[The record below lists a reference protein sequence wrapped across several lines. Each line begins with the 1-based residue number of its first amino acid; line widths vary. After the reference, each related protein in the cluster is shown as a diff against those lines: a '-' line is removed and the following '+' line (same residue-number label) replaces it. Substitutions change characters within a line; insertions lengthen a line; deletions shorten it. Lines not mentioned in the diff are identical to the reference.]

1 MGNISSIH
9 ICPLK
14 PSAMLHNERR
24 KQMGHVR
31 EDLKHLNETW
41 INPAYKGKSLG
52 EIRKDIGQR
61 YFEHVH
67 QRMQSKAEPLREG
80 VVNIR
85 ENTTLDELQSLA
97 DRLQHEF
104 GIKTVSIYTH
114 RDEGHE
120 EDGLWIPNH
129 HAHLIFDWTTDQ
141 GKCINLK
148 RQDLARMQTVVAETL
163 DMERGKSSDVK
174 HLDAIQY
181 KNKMQEEQNRQ
192 LRQETKYLQDQLDE
206 LSVKNRKLSEEL
218 ERMRM
223 ERTELGNMLETLKM
237 EIESLNISKPGKQ
250 RLKEAFDV
258 VSSFVG
264 KSDVRLKYEANLKE
278 LQLARVEMEKLQQTV
293 EKIKTDLKHRSKER
307 DKAKEETHQ
316 IRRER
321 DTYAIELERQ
331 RERAEKAE
339 RKVRMLDRE
348 FRPWKYSLPD
358 VVDLSRCRV
367 DYHGGR
373 NWLHV
378 TIEGH
383 DRYLTRS
390 ITEAEA
396 AMFRRD
402 EITLP
407 ELIGRYFTDE
417 IDRACYRRWQ
427 HMEGKTLENELH
439 KVANTMFY
447 QLPRILFPQRMFT
460 VPGGSRDGENLNLRH
475 KSRDEILREMVDE
488 GYEIKIS

>member
-31 EDLKHLNETW
+31 EVLKHLNETW

-52 EIRKDIGQR
+52 DIRKDIGQR
-61 YFEHVH
+61 YFKHVH

-85 ENTTLDELQSLA
+85 EDTTLDELQSLA

-104 GIKTVSIYTH
+104 DIKTVSIYTH

-120 EDGLWIPNH
+120 ENGQWIPNH

-163 DMERGKSSDVK
+163 GMERGKSSDVK

-181 KNKMQEEQNRQ
+181 KNKMQEEQNLRLQQERDALEQ
-192 LRQETKYLQDQLDE
+192 LVADLRNDI
-206 LSVKNRKLSEEL
+206 EEL
-218 ERMRM
+218 GI
-223 ERTELGNMLETLKM
+223 TK
-237 EIESLNISKPGKQ
+237 KGKQ
-250 RLKEAFDV
+250 ALLQKIDKYTSYF
-258 VSSFVG
+258 G
-264 KSDVRLKYEANLKE
+264 KSELRKQYEVTLEQLSQAKVELDNL
-278 LQLARVEMEKLQQTV
+278 QEKVNRIHQ
-293 EKIKTDLKHRSKER
+293 DLER
-307 DKAKEETHQ
+307 RTSECDKARKEIGQ
-316 IRRER
+316 IRREC
-321 DTYAIELERQ
+321 DTYAIELQRQ

-339 RKVRMLDRE
+339 RKARMLDRE
-348 FRPWKYSLPD
+348 FRPWKYRLPD
-358 VVDLSRCRV
+358 VIDLSRCKV
-367 DYHGGR
+367 DNHGGR

-378 TIEGH
+378 TLEGH
-383 DRYLTRS
+383 DRYLTKS

-396 AMFRRD
+396 TMFRCD

-407 ELIGRYFTDE
+407 ELIGRYFIDE
-417 IDRACYRRWQ
+417 IDRACCRRWLGMQ
-427 HMEGKTLENELH
+427 GVALEQEL
-439 KVANTMFY
+439 KKSADTMFY
-447 QLPRILFPQRMFT
+447 QLPHILFPQCLLT
-460 VPGGSRDGENLNLRH
+460 APGGSRDGENLNLRH
-475 KSRDEILREMVDE
+475 KSREELIREMIDE
-488 GYEIKIS
+488 GYDMKLSS